1 MNYVLLGL
9 IALVLV
15 TGLVAFGVGHKR
27 WSWGTLIA
35 AILVLLAGTGY
46 LYVAARLAAYEWS
59 WTRFV
64 RGKQE
69 QLVKVED
76 ALAPDHNDGWRLK
89 PIAGMKTLEQLA
101 EERTRWQ
108 RALDR
113 IDTWR
118 GRSFE
123 KASFEPP
130 KADGQTGTLELP
142 VGDPPPPPAE
152 GEAAVPVEPVK
163 PADPPLDP
171 GATVFL
177 FEDVPAQ
184 EGGRYL
190 GEFQVQTAVTD
201 AAANR
206 YVFTVTQTEQR
217 DAYDAAVWNQTYDSV
232 TVYDRLPGD
241 RWLAFSKTG
250 GLGDDEAAMP
260 TPTRLTI
267 EQVEALLQERE
278 QQTEF
283 LSEIDRH
290 ETIADKDEWERIR
303 GRLDSGEDLP
313 GSYWGVVRFKQPF
326 TVAEDLDVEA
336 DKRSFAPDEVVEFDL
351 QTAFDLADKGQVT
364 IEEVRYRRP
373 LRDART
379 FMQGSRIYS
388 TPERGDAN
396 AAQDGITA
404 DGIAALLATLHQD
417 RDTLDASIARLQE
430 SRTAVETE
438 LRDTRGREQ
447 RLTEDKQSWDRDATA
462 ADRMAEAFAAEA
474 ARTAKEF
481 DRTERAILE
490 LAAEY
495 RNAIARLVERIDA
508 EAPAPAR
515 PANAP

>member
-15 TGLVAFGVGHKR
+15 AGLVAFGVGHKR

-190 GEFQVQTAVTD
+190 GEFQVQTAVTK
-201 AAANR
+201 AVANR
-206 YVFTVTQTEQR
+206 YVYVFTVTQTEPR
-217 DAYDAAVWNQTYDSV
+217 DKYDEGVWNQTYDSV
-232 TVYDRLPGD
+232 MVYDCLPGD
-241 RWLAFSKTG
+241 RWLSFSKTD
-250 GLGDDEAAMP
+250 GLKDAEAAIP
-260 TPTRLTI
+260 TPKRLTI

-278 QQTEF
+278 K
-283 LSEIDRH
+283 
-290 ETIADKDEWERIR
+290 TITDKDEWERIR
-303 GRLDSGEDLP
+303 GRLDSGEALP
-313 GSYWGVVRFKQPF
+313 GSYWGVVRFKEPF
-326 TVAEDLDVEA
+326 TVAEDLDVEEE
-336 DKRSFAPDEVVEFDL
+336 KRSFQPDEVAEFDL
-351 QTAFDLADKGQVT
+351 QTAFGLADKGQVT

-379 FMQGSRIYS
+379 FMHGSRIFS
-388 TPERGDAN
+388 TPEGGDAN

-447 RLTEDKQSWDRDATA
+447 RLTEDKQSWDRDAAA

>member
-69 QLVKVED
+69 QLVKLED
-76 ALAPDHNDGWRLK
+76 ALAPDRDDGWRLK
-89 PIAGMKTLEQLA
+89 PIAGMKPLEQLA

-108 RALDR
+108 RAFDR

-130 KADGQTGTLELP
+130 KADGQTGTLEIP
-142 VGDPPPPPAE
+142 IGDPPPPPAE

-201 AAANR
+201 ANR
-206 YVFTVTQTEQR
+206 YVFTVTQTEPR

-232 TVYDRLPGD
+232 MVYDRLPSD

-260 TPTRLTI
+260 TPTKLTL
-267 EQVEALLQERE
+267 EEVEALLQARE
-278 QQTEF
+278 K
-283 LSEIDRH
+283 
-290 ETIADKDEWERIR
+290 TITDKDEWERIR

-313 GSYWGVVRFKQPF
+313 GSYWGVVRFKEPF

-336 DKRSFAPDEVVEFDL
+336 DKRSFAPDEVAEFDL
-351 QTAFDLADKGQVT
+351 QTAFELADKGQVT

-379 FMQGSRIYS
+379 FMHGSRIFS
-388 TPERGDAN
+388 APEGGDAN

-404 DGIAALLATLHQD
+404 DGIAALLATLRQD
-417 RDTLDASIARLQE
+417 LATLDASTARLQE

-447 RLTEDKQSWDRDATA
+447 RLTEDKQSWDRDAAA

-481 DRTERAILE
+481 DRTERAIQD
-490 LAAEY
+490 LANEY

>member
-76 ALAPDHNDGWRLK
+76 ALAPDREDGWRLK
-89 PIAGMKTLEQLA
+89 PIAGMKPLEQLA

-108 RALDR
+108 RALNR
-113 IDTWR
+113 LDTWR

-130 KADGQTGTLELP
+130 KADGQTGTLEIP
-142 VGDPPPPPAE
+142 IGAPPPPPAE

-163 PADPPLDP
+163 PADPPFDP

-190 GEFQVQTAVTD
+190 GEFQVQTAVTK

-206 YVFTVTQTEQR
+206 YVFTVTQTEPR
-217 DAYDAAVWNQTYDSV
+217 DVYNKAVWNQTYDSV

-241 RWLAFSKTG
+241 RWLAFPKTG

-260 TPTRLTI
+260 TPKRLTI
-267 EQVEALLQERE
+267 EEVEDLLQARE
-278 QQTEF
+278 K
-283 LSEIDRH
+283 
-290 ETIADKDEWERIR
+290 TIIDKDEWERIR

-313 GSYWGVVRFKQPF
+313 GSYWGLVRFKEPF

-336 DKRSFAPDEVVEFDL
+336 DKRSFAPDEVAEFDL

-379 FMQGSRIYS
+379 FMHGSRIFS
-388 TPERGDAN
+388 TPERGAAN
-396 AAQDGITA
+396 AAQNGITA
-404 DGIAALLATLHQD
+404 DGIAALLATLRQD
-417 RDTLDASIARLQE
+417 RDTLNASIARLQE

-438 LRDTRGREQ
+438 LRDTRGRAQ
-447 RLTEDKQSWDRDATA
+447 RLTKDKQSWDRDAA
-462 ADRMAEAFAAEA
+462 AAERMAEAFAAEA

-490 LAAEY
+490 LATEY